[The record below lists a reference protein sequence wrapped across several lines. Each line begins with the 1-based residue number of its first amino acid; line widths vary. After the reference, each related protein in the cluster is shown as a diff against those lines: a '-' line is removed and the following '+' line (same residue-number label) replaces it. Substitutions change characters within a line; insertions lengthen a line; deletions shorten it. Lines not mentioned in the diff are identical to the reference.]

1 MNAREVGT
9 GLAPLRLS
17 QLNLNE
23 NMPEVSKDILRA
35 DASHRFELP
44 E

>member
-9 GLAPLRLS
+9 GLAPLRVS
-17 QLNLNE
+17 QLNMDE

-35 DASHRFELP
+35 NATHSFKLSE
-44 E
+44 